1 MMPLTIESEKTLLE
15 QFSNP
20 QFYFNR
26 ASVIQIYLGP
36 LLIKIRK
43 TLNKVKTFSFEN
55 CSLKTP

>member
-20 QFYFNR
+20 QFYFQPI
-26 ASVIQIYLGP
+26 IQIYLGP
-36 LLIKIRK
+36 LLIKISK

-55 CSLKTP
+55 GSLKNP

>member
-1 MMPLTIESEKTLLE
+1 MPRTIESEKTLLE

-55 CSLKTP
+55 GSLKNP